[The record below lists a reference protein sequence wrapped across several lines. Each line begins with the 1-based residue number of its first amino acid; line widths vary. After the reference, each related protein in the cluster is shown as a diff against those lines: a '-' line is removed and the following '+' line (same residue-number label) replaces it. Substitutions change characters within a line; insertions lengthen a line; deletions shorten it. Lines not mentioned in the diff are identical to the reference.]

1 MEYEGA
7 PGKRM
12 IGCWA
17 HARRKFVE
25 ALDEDKKHASEAL
38 VYIGKL
44 YGIEKEMQEAG
55 LDRDAI
61 RKRRQEESCVRR
73 ESKMIILRK
82 HFGRSVG
89 TAR

>member
-1 MEYEGA
+1 
-7 PGKRM
+7 M

-17 HARRKFVE
+17 HARRKFVG

-61 RKRRQEESCVRR
+61 RKRRQEESYR
-73 ESKMIILRK
+73 IIQE
-82 HFGRSVG
+82 FENWMNSVSG
-89 TAR
+89 YFTPKSRIVFYLFS

>member
-1 MEYEGA
+1 M
-7 PGKRM
+7 
-12 IGCWA
+12 
-17 HARRKFVE
+17 E